1 MGRCNWQSTKTHH
14 VVAVEQLLGDDAGQ
28 AAQHVRAG
36 VDDDRLLVGWGWVGG
51 REREARQGS

>member
-1 MGRCNWQSTKTHH
+1 

-36 VDDDRLLVGWGWVGG
+36 VDDDRLWFWFV
-51 REREARQGS
+51 